1 MIKENLSKIQ
11 EKIKAAC
18 ERSNRIPED
27 VTLIA
32 VSKTK
37 PNELIEEA
45 IAVGQTIFGENYVQE
60 LAQKIEDFPESIHW
74 HMIGHLQRNKVKYII
89 GKVDCIHSVDSI
101 RLAKQIQDEAQ
112 KKDICQDIL
121 LEINVGME
129 ESKWGF
135 TLENIQDALKE
146 ISLFSNLKIKG
157 FMTSAPYV
165 DDAEENRLLFRSLK
179 QCFEE
184 TKQYGYP
191 NVSMEHLSMGMTND
205 FEVAIEEGA
214 TMVRVG
220 TAIFGERNYNY

>member
-1 MIKENLSKIQ
+1 MIKENLSDIQKKI
-11 EKIKAAC
+11 EDAC
-18 ERSNRIPED
+18 KRSSRNPKD

-37 PNELIEEA
+37 PNEMIEEA
-45 IAVGQTIFGENYVQE
+45 IACGQTIFGENYVQE

-135 TLENIQDALKE
+135 TLETIQNALKE
-146 ISLFSNLKIKG
+146 ISLFPNLRVKG

-165 DDAEENRLLFRSLK
+165 ENPEENRLLFRSLK
-179 QCFEE
+179 QCFED
-184 TKQYGYP
+184 TKQCGYP

-220 TAIFGERNYNY
+220 TAIFGERNYN

>member
-1 MIKENLSKIQ
+1 MIKENLIKVK
-11 EKIKAAC
+11 EKINAAC
-18 ERSNRIPED
+18 KRSQRNPED

-37 PNELIEEA
+37 PNEMIEEA
-45 IAVGQTIFGENYVQE
+45 IASGQTVFGENYVQE

-112 KKDICQDIL
+112 KRGISQDIL

-135 TLENIQDALKE
+135 TLETIQDALKE
-146 ISLFSNLKIKG
+146 ISLFPNIRVKG

-165 DDAEENRLLFRSLK
+165 AVPEENRLLFRSLK

-191 NVSMEHLSMGMTND
+191 NVSMEQLSMGMTND

-220 TAIFGERNYNY
+220 TAIFGERNYN

>member
-1 MIKENLSKIQ
+1 MIKENLIEVQKKI
-11 EKIKAAC
+11 ADAC
-18 ERSNRIPED
+18 ERTSRNPKE

-37 PNELIEEA
+37 PNEMIEEA
-45 IAVGQTIFGENYVQE
+45 ISSGQTVFGENYVQE

-89 GKVDCIHSVDSI
+89 GKVDCIHSVDSV
-101 RLAKQIQDEAQ
+101 RLAKQIQDEAE
-112 KKDICQDIL
+112 KRNLCQDIL

-146 ISLFSNLKIKG
+146 ISLFSNIRVKG

-165 DDAEENRLLFRSLK
+165 TDPEENRLLFRSLK

-191 NVSMEHLSMGMTND
+191 NVSMEQLSMGMTND

-220 TAIFGERNYNY
+220 TAIFGERNYN

>member
-1 MIKENLSKIQ
+1 MIKENLLKIQ
-11 EKIKAAC
+11 ERIQNAC
-18 ERSNRIPED
+18 QRASRNPDE

-37 PNELIEEA
+37 PNEMIEEA
-45 IAVGQTIFGENYVQE
+45 ISCGQMVFGENYVQE
-60 LAQKIEDFPESIHW
+60 LAQKIEDFPNDIHW

-101 RLAKQIQDEAQ
+101 RLAKQIQEEAQ

-135 TLENIQDALKE
+135 TLENVKEALEE
-146 ISLFSNLKIKG
+146 ISQFPNLKIKG

-165 DDAEENRLLFRSLK
+165 ANPEENRLLFRSLK

-184 TKQYGYP
+184 IKQTPYS
-191 NVSMEHLSMGMTND
+191 NVSMEILSMGMTND

-214 TMVRVG
+214 TMVRIG
-220 TAIFGERNYNY
+220 TAIFGERNYA

>member
-11 EKIKAAC
+11 EKIKVAC

>member
-18 ERSNRIPED
+18 ERSNRNPED

>member
-1 MIKENLSKIQ
+1 MNLLKETKNGW
-11 EKIKAAC
+11 ET
-18 ERSNRIPED
+18 
-27 VTLIA
+27 VT
-32 VSKTK
+32 K
-37 PNELIEEA
+37 
-45 IAVGQTIFGENYVQE
+45 
-60 LAQKIEDFPESIHW
+60 
-74 HMIGHLQRNKVKYII
+74 
-89 GKVDCIHSVDSI
+89 
-101 RLAKQIQDEAQ
+101 AQ

>member
-18 ERSNRIPED
+18 ERSNRNPDD

-220 TAIFGERNYNY
+220 TAIFGERNYN

>member
-18 ERSNRIPED
+18 ERSNRNPED

-220 TAIFGERNYNY
+220 TAIFGERNYN

>member
-1 MIKENLSKIQ
+1 MIKENLLKIQ
-11 EKIKAAC
+11 ERIQNAC
-18 ERSNRIPED
+18 QHASRNPDE

-37 PNELIEEA
+37 PNEMIKEA
-45 IAVGQTIFGENYVQE
+45 ISCGQMVFGENYVQE
-60 LAQKIEDFPESIHW
+60 LAQKIEDFPNDIHW

-101 RLAKQIQDEAQ
+101 RLAKQIQEEAQ

-135 TLENIQDALKE
+135 TLENVKEALEE
-146 ISLFSNLKIKG
+146 ISQFPNLKMKG

-165 DDAEENRLLFRSLK
+165 ANPEENRLLFRSLK

-184 TKQYGYP
+184 TKQTPYS
-191 NVSMEHLSMGMTND
+191 NVSMEILSMGMTND

-214 TMVRVG
+214 TMVRIG
-220 TAIFGERNYNY
+220 TAIFGERNYA